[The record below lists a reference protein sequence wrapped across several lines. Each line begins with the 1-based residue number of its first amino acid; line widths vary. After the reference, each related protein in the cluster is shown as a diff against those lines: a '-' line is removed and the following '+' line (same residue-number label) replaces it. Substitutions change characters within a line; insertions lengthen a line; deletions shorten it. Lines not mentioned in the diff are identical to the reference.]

1 MLVQCPNC
9 KITYKVSDDVI
20 KGANPAF
27 RCSRCKHT
35 FELQAPD
42 TSPPATEEPAA
53 DRPSIAND
61 FEDREPKLAFP
72 SPADTDKLPEQP
84 ELPELD
90 AKPQFPAASH
100 DRDEPRPTPVPAHQ
114 EEPFIIDTAAV
125 RSQSA
130 PAPQA
135 GGATTLAP
143 ESAGI
148 QFPKPEDLLDNVLA
162 IEPYRD
168 QQASTVPFLTLFGL
182 LVVLFSF
189 AAAYYQAHP
198 SASEGMIGKIPLVG
212 SSVLKNNHLHVGV
225 LLKSLQG
232 SFQLIQGNREVFM
245 VSGTAINQNP
255 VVIRKVRLAGQI
267 FSAEGKELEQ
277 QSMWIGN
284 ALSPKIVHGMTVQDV
299 IDLQKLEPLRNFT
312 PIKDLTVEMTAFF
325 GAIFA
330 TMDDDLREGQIVGT
344 VRQVTDRM
352 GEYVAAGVNQVNV
365 TVPPPVDWDA
375 LHVFVEGVM
384 PAFRPRSA

>member
-9 KITYKVSDDVI
+9 KITYKVSDEVV
-20 KGANPAF
+20 KGASPAF

-35 FELQAPD
+35 FELQATD
-42 TSPPATEEPAA
+42 TSPPATEEPAV

-72 SPADTDKLPEQP
+72 SPADTDKLPQQP
-84 ELPELD
+84 ELPDLD
-90 AKPQFPAASH
+90 TKPQTHAVPH
-100 DRDEPRPTPVPAHQ
+100 DHDEAWPKTVQSRR
-114 EEPFIIDTAAV
+114 EEPFISASAPV
-125 RSQSA
+125 PGQSA

-135 GGATTLAP
+135 DDSTTLAQ

-148 QFPKPEDLLDNVLA
+148 QFPRPDELLDNVLA

-198 SASEGMIGKIPLVG
+198 SASEGMIGKVPLVG
-212 SSVLKNNHLHVGV
+212 SSVLKNNHLHDGV

-232 SFQLIQGNREVFM
+232 SYQMIQGNREVFI

-284 ALSPKIVHGMTVQDV
+284 ALSPKIVRGMTVQDV
-299 IDLQKLEPLRNFT
+299 TDLQKLEPLRNFEIPPGDSVPFT
-312 PIKDLTVEMTAFF
+312 LVFTKPNKVAKAFSCEVTS
-325 GAIFA
+325 A
-330 TMDDDLREGQIVGT
+330 EG
-344 VRQVTDRM
+344 
-352 GEYVAAGVNQVNV
+352 GV
-365 TVPPPVDWDA
+365 
-375 LHVFVEGVM
+375 
-384 PAFRPRSA
+384 